1 MERRRSDARW
11 HRSVNRQPRVHMSPP
26 VRAVLVSS
34 LTLSG
39 AVGVFAISFGVLSV
53 SAGAS
58 VAQTCALS
66 LFTFT
71 GASQLSAMSVIATGG
86 TVGAALGGALLLAAR
101 NFVYGLALAPL
112 IKGSLQTRLL
122 AAHFVIDETTAM
134 TTAQTD
140 PRLRKIAFW
149 TTAIALFS
157 FWNLGT
163 LVGAL
168 IGNGIDPQ
176 KYGLDVAFTAAF
188 VAMLA
193 PHLRSSKG
201 RQAAAL
207 GAVICLVLIPSAPIG
222 VPILAAGLAVFIG
235 LRGS

>member
-1 MERRRSDARW
+1 MSAAA
-11 HRSVNRQPRVHMSPP
+11 RSVVI
-26 VRAVLVSS
+26 SS

-39 AVGVFAISFGVLSV
+39 AVGVFGLSFGVLSV

-71 GASQLSAMSVIATGG
+71 GASQLSAMSVIASGG
-86 TVGAALGGALLLAAR
+86 AVGAALGGALLLAAR
-101 NFVYGLALAPL
+101 NGVYGLALAPF
-112 IKGSLQTRLL
+112 IKGSMRTRIF

-134 TTAQTD
+134 TTAQSE
-140 PRLRKIAFW
+140 PHLRKIAFW
-149 TTAIALFS
+149 TTGIALFL

-163 LVGAL
+163 LIGAL
-168 IGNGIDPQ
+168 IGSGIDPQ

-193 PHLRSSKG
+193 PHLRSVQG
-201 RQAAAL
+201 RQAAVL
-207 GAVICLVLIPSAPIG
+207 GALICLVLIPSAPIG

-235 LRGS
+235 LRRS

>member
-1 MERRRSDARW
+1 MRAPV
-11 HRSVNRQPRVHMSPP
+11 RSVV
-26 VRAVLVSS
+26 ASS

-39 AVGVFAISFGVLSV
+39 AVGVFGLSFGVLAV

-101 NFVYGLALAPL
+101 NGVYGLALAPF
-112 IKGSLQTRLL
+112 IKGSLRTRIF
-122 AAHFVIDETTAM
+122 AAHFVIDETTAL
-134 TTAQTD
+134 TTAQSE

-157 FWNLGT
+157 FWNIGT
-163 LVGAL
+163 LIGAL
-168 IGNGIDPQ
+168 IGSNIDPQ

-193 PHLRSSKG
+193 PHLRSVKG
-201 RQAAAL
+201 RQAAVL
-207 GAVICLVLIPSAPIG
+207 GALICLVLIPSAPIG

-235 LRGS
+235 MKR

>member
-1 MERRRSDARW
+1 MSAPV
-11 HRSVNRQPRVHMSPP
+11 RSVVI
-26 VRAVLVSS
+26 SS

-39 AVGVFAISFGVLSV
+39 AVGVFGISFGVLAV

-66 LFTFT
+66 FFTFT

-101 NFVYGLALAPL
+101 NGVYGLALAPF
-112 IKGSLQTRLL
+112 IKGSVRARML
-122 AAHFVIDETTAM
+122 AAHFVIDETTAL
-134 TTAQTD
+134 TTAQSE

-149 TTAIALFS
+149 TTGIALFL
-157 FWNLGT
+157 FWNFGT

-168 IGNGIDPQ
+168 IGSGIDPQ

-193 PHLRSSKG
+193 PHLKLVKG

-235 LRGS
+235 LKR

>member
-1 MERRRSDARW
+1 MSRIRRIQL
-11 HRSVNRQPRVHMSPP
+11 NTP
-26 VRAVLVSS
+26 VRMVVVSS

-39 AVGVFAISFGVLSV
+39 AVGVFALSFGVLAV

-86 TVGAALGGALLLAAR
+86 TAGAALGGALLLAAR
-101 NFVYGLALAPL
+101 NFVYGLALAPI
-112 IKGSLQTRLL
+112 IKGSLRTRLL
-122 AAHFVIDETTAM
+122 ASHFVIDETTAM

-149 TTAIALFS
+149 TTALSLFL

-163 LVGAL
+163 FIGAL
-168 IGNGIDPQ
+168 LGSGIDPQ

-193 PHLRSSKG
+193 PHLRTSKG

-207 GAVICLVLIPSAPIG
+207 GALICLVLIPSAPIG

-235 LRGS
+235 LRPR

>member
-1 MERRRSDARW
+1 MRAPV
-11 HRSVNRQPRVHMSPP
+11 RSVV
-26 VRAVLVSS
+26 ASS

-39 AVGVFAISFGVLSV
+39 AVGVFGLSFGVLAV

-101 NFVYGLALAPL
+101 NGVYGLALAPF
-112 IKGSLQTRLL
+112 IKGSLRTRIF
-122 AAHFVIDETTAM
+122 AAHFVIDETTAL
-134 TTAQTD
+134 TTAQSE

-157 FWNLGT
+157 FWNTGT
-163 LVGAL
+163 LIGAL
-168 IGNGIDPQ
+168 IGSNIDPQ

-193 PHLRSSKG
+193 PHLRSVKG
-201 RQAAAL
+201 RQAAVL
-207 GAVICLVLIPSAPIG
+207 GALICLVLIPSAPIG

-235 LRGS
+235 MKR

>member
-1 MERRRSDARW
+1 MNRILRLQRSA
-11 HRSVNRQPRVHMSPP
+11 P
-26 VRAVLVSS
+26 VRAVVVSS

-39 AVGVFAISFGVLSV
+39 AVGVFALSFGVLAV

-86 TVGAALGGALLLAAR
+86 TAGAALGGALLLAAR
-101 NFVYGLALAPL
+101 NFVYGLALAP
-112 IKGSLQTRLL
+112 IINGSLRTRLL
-122 AAHFVIDETTAM
+122 ASHFVIDETTAM
-134 TTAQTD
+134 TTAQSD
-140 PRLRKIAFW
+140 PHLRKVAFW
-149 TTAIALFS
+149 TTALSLFL

-163 LVGAL
+163 FAGAL
-168 IGNGIDPQ
+168 LGNGIDPQ

-193 PHLRSSKG
+193 PHLRTSKG
-201 RQAAAL
+201 RQAATL
-207 GAVICLVLIPSAPIG
+207 GALICLVLIPSAPIG

-235 LRGS
+235 LRR

>member
-1 MERRRSDARW
+1 MSRQPLSQMSAPV
-11 HRSVNRQPRVHMSPP
+11 RSVV
-26 VRAVLVSS
+26 VSS

-39 AVGVFAISFGVLSV
+39 AVGVFGISFGVLSV

-86 TVGAALGGALLLAAR
+86 TVGAALSGALLLSAR
-101 NFVYGLALAPL
+101 NFVYGLALAPI
-112 IKGSLQTRLL
+112 IKGSLRTRLL

-134 TTAQTD
+134 TTAQSE

-149 TTAIALFS
+149 TTALALFS

-163 LVGAL
+163 FIGAL
-168 IGNGIDPQ
+168 LGNGIDPQ

-207 GAVICLVLIPSAPIG
+207 GALICLVLIPSAPIG
-222 VPILAAGLAVFIG
+222 LPILAAGLAVFIG
-235 LRGS
+235 LRRS

>member
-1 MERRRSDARW
+1 MSAPV
-11 HRSVNRQPRVHMSPP
+11 RSVV
-26 VRAVLVSS
+26 VSS

-39 AVGVFAISFGVLSV
+39 AVGVFALSFGVLSV

-86 TVGAALGGALLLAAR
+86 TVGAALGGALLLAVR
-101 NFVYGLALAPL
+101 NGVYGLALAPF
-112 IKGSLQTRLL
+112 IKGSMRTRIL

-134 TTAQTD
+134 TTAQSE
-140 PRLRKIAFW
+140 PRLRTIAFW
-149 TTAIALFS
+149 TTGIALFLL
-157 FWNLGT
+157 WNVGT
-163 LVGAL
+163 LIGAL
-168 IGNGIDPQ
+168 IGSGIDPQ

-193 PHLRSSKG
+193 PHLRSSRG
-201 RQAAAL
+201 RRAAAL
-207 GAVICLVLIPSAPIG
+207 GALICLALIPSAPIG

-235 LRGS
+235 LKR

>member
-1 MERRRSDARW
+1 MSPSV
-11 HRSVNRQPRVHMSPP
+11 RSVV
-26 VRAVLVSS
+26 VSS

-39 AVGVFAISFGVLSV
+39 AVGVFGLSFGVLAV

-66 LFTFT
+66 LLTFT

-101 NFVYGLALAPL
+101 NGVYGLALAPF
-112 IKGSLQTRLL
+112 IKGSLRRRML
-122 AAHFVIDETTAM
+122 AAHFVIDETTAL
-134 TTAQTD
+134 TTAQSE

-149 TTAIALFS
+149 TTAIALFT

-163 LVGAL
+163 LIGAL
-168 IGNGIDPQ
+168 IGSGIDPQ

-193 PHLRSSKG
+193 PHLRSPNG

-207 GAVICLVLIPSAPIG
+207 GALICLVLIPSAPIG

-235 LRGS
+235 LRRP

>member
-1 MERRRSDARW
+1 MSRQSRIQMSAPV
-11 HRSVNRQPRVHMSPP
+11 RSVV
-26 VRAVLVSS
+26 VSA
-34 LTLSG
+34 LTLGG
-39 AVGVFAISFGVLSV
+39 AVGVFGISFGVLSV

-71 GASQLSAMSVIATGG
+71 GASQLSAMSVIGTGG

-101 NFVYGLALAPL
+101 NFVYGLALSPML
-112 IKGSLQTRLL
+112 KGSLKTRLL
-122 AAHFVIDETTAM
+122 ASHFVIDETTAM
-134 TTAQTD
+134 TTAQSD
-140 PRLRKIAFW
+140 PRLQKIAFW
-149 TTAIALFS
+149 TTALALFS
-157 FWNLGT
+157 VWNLGT

-168 IGNGIDPQ
+168 LGNGIDPQ
-176 KYGLDVAFTAAF
+176 KYGLDVAFIAAF

-207 GAVICLVLIPSAPIG
+207 GALICLLLIPSAPIG
-222 VPILAAGLAVFIG
+222 VPILAAGLAVSVG
-235 LRGS
+235 LRR

>member
-1 MERRRSDARW
+1 MSAPV
-11 HRSVNRQPRVHMSPP
+11 RSV
-26 VRAVLVSS
+26 VLSC

-39 AVGVFAISFGVLSV
+39 AVGVFGLTFGVLSV

-86 TVGAALGGALLLAAR
+86 TVGSALGGALLLAAR
-101 NFVYGLALAPL
+101 NFVYGLALAPM
-112 IKGSLQTRLL
+112 IKGSLPTRLL

-134 TTAQTD
+134 TTAQSD

-149 TTAIALFS
+149 TTAVALFVL
-157 FWNLGT
+157 WNLGT
-163 LVGAL
+163 LVGAIL
-168 IGNGIDPQ
+168 GNGIDLQ
-176 KYGLDVAFTAAF
+176 KYGLDAAITASF

-207 GAVICLVLIPSAPIG
+207 GALICLLLIPSAPIG
-222 VPILAAGLAVFIG
+222 LPILAAGLAVFIG
-235 LRGS
+235 LRRP

>member
-1 MERRRSDARW
+1 MSAPV
-11 HRSVNRQPRVHMSPP
+11 RSVV
-26 VRAVLVSS
+26 VSS

-39 AVGVFAISFGVLSV
+39 AVGVFGLSFGVLAV

-101 NFVYGLALAPL
+101 NGVYGLALAPF
-112 IKGSLQTRLL
+112 IKGSLRTRIL
-122 AAHFVIDETTAM
+122 AAHFVIDETTAL
-134 TTAQTD
+134 TTAQSE

-157 FWNLGT
+157 FWNIGT
-163 LVGAL
+163 LIGAL
-168 IGNGIDPQ
+168 IGSNIDPQ

-188 VAMLA
+188 VAMLT
-193 PHLRSSKG
+193 PHLHSAKG
-201 RQAAAL
+201 RQAAVL
-207 GAVICLVLIPSAPIG
+207 GAIICLVLIPSAPIG

-235 LRGS
+235 LER

>member
-1 MERRRSDARW
+1 MSRT
-11 HRSVNRQPRVHMSPP
+11 PLLHMSPA
-26 VRAVLVSS
+26 VRSVVISS

-39 AVGVFAISFGVLSV
+39 AVGVFGLSFGVLSV

-101 NFVYGLALAPL
+101 NGVYGLALAPF
-112 IKGSLQTRLL
+112 IKGSVRTRIF

-134 TTAQTD
+134 TTMQSE
-140 PRLRKIAFW
+140 PHLRQIAFW
-149 TTAIALFS
+149 TTGIALFL

-163 LVGAL
+163 LIGAL
-168 IGNGIDPQ
+168 IGSGIDPQ

-193 PHLRSSKG
+193 PHLRSVQG

-207 GAVICLVLIPSAPIG
+207 GALICLVLIPSAPIG

-235 LRGS
+235 LRRS

>member
-1 MERRRSDARW
+1 MSAPV
-11 HRSVNRQPRVHMSPP
+11 RSVV
-26 VRAVLVSS
+26 ASS

-39 AVGVFAISFGVLSV
+39 AVGVFGLSFGVLAV

-101 NFVYGLALAPL
+101 NGVYGLALAPF
-112 IKGSLQTRLL
+112 IKGSLRTRIF
-122 AAHFVIDETTAM
+122 AAHFVIDETTAL
-134 TTAQTD
+134 TTAQSE

-157 FWNLGT
+157 LWNIGT

-168 IGNGIDPQ
+168 IGSNIDPQ

-193 PHLRSSKG
+193 PHLRSVKG
-201 RQAAAL
+201 RQAAVL
-207 GAVICLVLIPSAPIG
+207 GALICLVLIPSAPIG

-235 LRGS
+235 MKR

>member
-1 MERRRSDARW
+1 MSAPV
-11 HRSVNRQPRVHMSPP
+11 RSVVI
-26 VRAVLVSS
+26 SS

-39 AVGVFAISFGVLSV
+39 AVGVFGLSFGVLAV

-58 VAQTCALS
+58 VAQACALS

-101 NFVYGLALAPL
+101 NGVYGLALAPF
-112 IKGSLQTRLL
+112 IKGSLRTRIF
-122 AAHFVIDETTAM
+122 AAHFVIDETTAL
-134 TTAQTD
+134 TTAQSES
-140 PRLRKIAFW
+140 RLRKVAFW

-157 FWNLGT
+157 FWNIGT
-163 LVGAL
+163 LIGAL
-168 IGNGIDPQ
+168 IGSNIDPQ

-193 PHLRSSKG
+193 PHLRSVKG

-207 GAVICLVLIPSAPIG
+207 GGLICLVLIPSAPIG

-235 LRGS
+235 LKR

>member
-1 MERRRSDARW
+1 MSRT
-11 HRSVNRQPRVHMSPP
+11 PLLHMSPA
-26 VRAVLVSS
+26 VRSVVISS

-39 AVGVFAISFGVLSV
+39 AVGVFGLSFGVLSV

-101 NFVYGLALAPL
+101 NGVYGLALAPF
-112 IKGSLQTRLL
+112 IRGSVRTRIF

-134 TTAQTD
+134 TTAQSE
-140 PRLRKIAFW
+140 PHLRQIAFW
-149 TTAIALFS
+149 TTGIALFL

-163 LVGAL
+163 FIGAL
-168 IGNGIDPQ
+168 IGSGIDPQ

-193 PHLRSSKG
+193 PHLRSVQG

-207 GAVICLVLIPSAPIG
+207 GALICLVLIPSAPIG

-235 LRGS
+235 LRRS

>member
-1 MERRRSDARW
+1 MRRTPLLNMSAAA
-11 HRSVNRQPRVHMSPP
+11 RSVVI
-26 VRAVLVSS
+26 SS

-39 AVGVFAISFGVLSV
+39 AVGVFGLSFGVLSV

-71 GASQLSAMSVIATGG
+71 GASQLSAMSVIASGG
-86 TVGAALGGALLLAAR
+86 AVGAALGGALLLAAR
-101 NFVYGLALAPL
+101 NGVYGLALAPF
-112 IKGSLQTRLL
+112 IKGSMRTRIF

-134 TTAQTD
+134 TTAQSE
-140 PRLRKIAFW
+140 PHLRKIAFW
-149 TTAIALFS
+149 TTGIALFL

-163 LVGAL
+163 LIGAL
-168 IGNGIDPQ
+168 IGSGIDPQ

-193 PHLRSSKG
+193 PHLRSVQG
-201 RQAAAL
+201 RQAAVL
-207 GAVICLVLIPSAPIG
+207 GALICLVLIPSAPIG

-235 LRGS
+235 LRRS

>member
-1 MERRRSDARW
+1 MSASV
-11 HRSVNRQPRVHMSPP
+11 RSVVI
-26 VRAVLVSS
+26 SS

-39 AVGVFAISFGVLSV
+39 AVGVFGISFGVLSV

-66 LFTFT
+66 FFTFT

-101 NFVYGLALAPL
+101 NGVYGLALAPF
-112 IKGSLQTRLL
+112 IKGSVRARML
-122 AAHFVIDETTAM
+122 AAHFVIDETTAL
-134 TTAQTD
+134 TTAQSE

-149 TTAIALFS
+149 TTGVALFL
-157 FWNLGT
+157 FWNFGT

-168 IGNGIDPQ
+168 IGSDIDPQ

-193 PHLRSSKG
+193 PHLKLVKG

-235 LRGS
+235 LKRS

>member
-1 MERRRSDARW
+1 MSRIRRLQLSA
-11 HRSVNRQPRVHMSPP
+11 P
-26 VRAVLVSS
+26 VRGVVVSS

-39 AVGVFAISFGVLSV
+39 AVGVFAVSFGVLAV

-66 LFTFT
+66 MFTFT
-71 GASQLSAMSVIATGG
+71 GASQLSAMSVVATGG
-86 TVGAALGGALLLAAR
+86 TAGAALGGALLLAAR
-101 NFVYGLALAPL
+101 NFVYGLALAPI
-112 IKGSLQTRLL
+112 IKGSLRTRLL
-122 AAHFVIDETTAM
+122 ASHFVIDETTAM

-140 PRLRKIAFW
+140 PHLRKIAFW
-149 TTAIALFS
+149 TTALSLFV

-163 LVGAL
+163 FAGAL
-168 IGNGIDPQ
+168 LGNGIDPQ

-193 PHLRSSKG
+193 PHLRTSKG

-207 GAVICLVLIPSAPIG
+207 GALICLVLIPSAPIG

-235 LRGS
+235 LRR

>member
-1 MERRRSDARW
+1 MRAPV
-11 HRSVNRQPRVHMSPP
+11 RSVV
-26 VRAVLVSS
+26 ASS

-39 AVGVFAISFGVLSV
+39 AVGVFGLSFGVLAV

-101 NFVYGLALAPL
+101 NGVYGLALAPF
-112 IKGSLQTRLL
+112 IKGSLRTRIF
-122 AAHFVIDETTAM
+122 AAHFVIDETTAL
-134 TTAQTD
+134 TTAQSE

-157 FWNLGT
+157 FWNIGT
-163 LVGAL
+163 LIGAL
-168 IGNGIDPQ
+168 IGSNIDPQ

-193 PHLRSSKG
+193 PHLRSVKG
-201 RQAAAL
+201 RQAAVL
-207 GAVICLVLIPSAPIG
+207 GALICLVLIPSAPIG
-222 VPILAAGLAVFIG
+222 APILAAGLAVFIG
-235 LRGS
+235 MKR

>member
-1 MERRRSDARW
+1 MNRILRLQRSA
-11 HRSVNRQPRVHMSPP
+11 P
-26 VRAVLVSS
+26 VRAVVVSS

-39 AVGVFAISFGVLSV
+39 AVGVFALSFGVLAV

-86 TVGAALGGALLLAAR
+86 TAGAALGGALLLAAR
-101 NFVYGLALAPL
+101 NFVYGLALAP
-112 IKGSLQTRLL
+112 IMKGSLRTRLL
-122 AAHFVIDETTAM
+122 ASHFVIDETTAM
-134 TTAQTD
+134 TTAQSD
-140 PRLRKIAFW
+140 PHLRKVAFW
-149 TTAIALFS
+149 TTALSLFL

-163 LVGAL
+163 FAGAL
-168 IGNGIDPQ
+168 LGNGIDPQ

-193 PHLRSSKG
+193 PHLRTSKG
-201 RQAAAL
+201 RQAATL
-207 GAVICLVLIPSAPIG
+207 GALICLVLIPSAPIG

-235 LRGS
+235 LRR

>member
-1 MERRRSDARW
+1 MIHTPLSRISVEV
-11 HRSVNRQPRVHMSPP
+11 RSVVISG
-26 VRAVLVSS
+26 
-34 LTLSG
+34 LTLSA
-39 AVGVFAISFGVLSV
+39 AVGVFALSFGVLSV

-58 VAQTCALS
+58 IAQTCALS

-112 IKGSLQTRLL
+112 IKGSLPRRLF

-134 TTAQTD
+134 TTAQFK
-140 PRLRKIAFW
+140 PRLHKIAFW
-149 TTAIALFS
+149 TTGIALFS

-163 LVGAL
+163 LIGAL
-168 IGNGIDPQ
+168 IGSGIDPQ

-193 PHLRSSKG
+193 PHLRSAKG

-207 GAVICLVLIPSAPIG
+207 GALICLVLIPSAPIG
-222 VPILAAGLAVFIG
+222 VPILAAGLSVLIG
-235 LRGS
+235 LKRK

>member
-1 MERRRSDARW
+1 MSRSPLSQMSAPV
-11 HRSVNRQPRVHMSPP
+11 RSVV
-26 VRAVLVSS
+26 VSS

-39 AVGVFAISFGVLSV
+39 AVGVFGISFGVLAV

-101 NFVYGLALAPL
+101 NGVYGLALAPF
-112 IKGSLQTRLL
+112 IKGSLRNRLF

-134 TTAQTD
+134 TTAQSE

-149 TTAIALFS
+149 TTGIALFCL
-157 FWNLGT
+157 WNLGT
-163 LVGAL
+163 FVGAI
-168 IGNGIDPQ
+168 IGSGIDPQ

-193 PHLRSSKG
+193 PHLRSVKG

-207 GAVICLVLIPSAPIG
+207 GALICLVLIPSAPIG

-235 LRGS
+235 LQRR